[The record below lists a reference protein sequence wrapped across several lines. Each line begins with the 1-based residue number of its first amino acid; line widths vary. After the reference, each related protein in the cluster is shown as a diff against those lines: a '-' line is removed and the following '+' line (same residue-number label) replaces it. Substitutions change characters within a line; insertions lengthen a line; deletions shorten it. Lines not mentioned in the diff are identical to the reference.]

1 MNDPVRIVI
10 ADDHPVI
17 RAGLCALLSSHGDF
31 VVAGEAANGLEA
43 VEVWHEMRP
52 DVGLFDLRMPG
63 LDGLEA
69 LQRIREHQPQAPIV
83 ILTTIASE
91 ADMDRAVA
99 AGANAYLPKEAT
111 MTEIVGCIEAV
122 RHGAPYVHAGV
133 QKRLIERA
141 LEEPLTPRE
150 GEVLAGIAHGWSN
163 RRVADELKIAEGTI
177 KTHLKRIFGKLYARN
192 RTEAVVIARRKGLL
206 RTQCG
211 AAG

>member
-1 MNDPVRIVI
+1 MNDPIRVVI

-17 RAGLCALLSSHGDF
+17 RAGLCDLLSSHGF
-31 VVAGEAANGLEA
+31 VVAGEAANGLQA
-43 VEVWHEMRP
+43 IDVWHETKP

-69 LQRIREHQPQAPIV
+69 LRRIRKQQPQAAIV
-83 ILTTIASE
+83 ILTTMTNE

-99 AGANAYLPKEAT
+99 AGANAYLPKQSSMA
-111 MTEIVGCIEAV
+111 EIVGCILAV
-122 RHGAPYVHAGV
+122 RRGTPYMHAGV

-141 LEEPLTPRE
+141 VEEPLTARE
-150 GEVLAGIAHGWSN
+150 GEVLTGIARGWSN
-163 RRVADELKIAEGTI
+163 RRVAGDLKIAEGTV

-206 RTQCG
+206 RT
-211 AAG
+211 

>member
-1 MNDPVRIVI
+1 MNDPIRVVI

-17 RAGLCALLSSHGDF
+17 RAGLRDLLSSHGDF
-31 VVAGEAANGLEA
+31 VVAGEAADGLQA
-43 VEVWHEMRP
+43 VDVWHETKP

-69 LQRIREHQPQAPIV
+69 LRRIREQQPQAAIV
-83 ILTTIASE
+83 ILTTMTSD

-99 AGANAYLPKEAT
+99 AGANAYLPKQSSMA
-111 MTEIVGCIEAV
+111 EIVGCIQAV

-141 LEEPLTPRE
+141 VEEPLTPRE
-150 GEVLAGIAHGWSN
+150 GEVLTGIARGWSN
-163 RRVADELKIAEGTI
+163 RRVADELKIAEGTV
-177 KTHLKRIFGKLYARN
+177 KTHLKRLFGKLYARN

-206 RTQCG
+206 RT
-211 AAG
+211 

>member
-1 MNDPVRIVI
+1 MNDPIRVVI

-17 RAGLCALLSSHGDF
+17 RAGLRDLLSSHRDF
-31 VVAGEAANGLEA
+31 VVAGEAADGRQA
-43 VEVWHEMRP
+43 VDVWHETKP

-69 LQRIREHQPQAPIV
+69 LRQIREQQPQAAIV
-83 ILTTIASE
+83 ILTTMTSE

-99 AGANAYLPKEAT
+99 AGANAYLPKEAS
-111 MTEIVGCIEAV
+111 MVEIVGCIRAV
-122 RHGAPYVHAGV
+122 RRGVPYVHPGL

-141 LEEPLTPRE
+141 VEEPLTARE
-150 GEVLAGIAHGWSN
+150 GEVLTGIARGWSN
-163 RRVADELKIAEGTI
+163 RRVADDLKIAEGTV

-206 RTQCG
+206 ST
-211 AAG
+211 